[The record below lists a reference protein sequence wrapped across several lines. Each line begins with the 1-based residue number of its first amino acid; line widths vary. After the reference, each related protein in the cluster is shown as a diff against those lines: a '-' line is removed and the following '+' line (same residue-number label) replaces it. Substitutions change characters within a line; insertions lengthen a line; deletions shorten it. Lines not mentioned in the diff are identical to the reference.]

1 MSETENP
8 LLLTSL
14 AGVLQMNKEY
24 IGIHLDEEYIKK
36 VNDIPEIMFLEI
48 EYKGLQRVVLI
59 LQQEIG
65 ETKIRQIEDKLRK
78 TEVGKNG
85 IKFDFLSILGVDYL
99 KEIRKQVIKGYPS
112 GWHTYMMYLY
122 EEPKIGIKVV
132 LNMNEKDKLIEKE
145 HVKLIRMKDIKGEEN
160 TMLRTKKERELNVI
174 SDMKR
179 VELKPKLET
188 RDWYNKYSKK
198 FLRNL
203 LQLER
208 LTKRTVIA
216 ERIMHYKEKKESE
229 SDDTTEPSEGDLEEE
244 KMPSIEV

>member
-1 MSETENP
+1 MENP
-8 LLLTSL
+8 LLLTGL
-14 AGVLQMNKEY
+14 AGVLQMNREY
-24 IGIHLDEEYIKK
+24 IGIHLDEEYAKK

-85 IKFDFLSILGVDYL
+85 IEFDFLSILGIDYL
-99 KEIRKQVIKGYPS
+99 KEIRRQVIKGYPG
-112 GWHTYMMYLY
+112 GWHTYMMYLD

-132 LNMNEKDKLIEKE
+132 LNVNEKDKLIEKE
-145 HVKLIRMKDIKGEEN
+145 HVRLIRMKDVKREEN
-160 TMLRTKKERELNVI
+160 TMLRIKKERELNVI

-179 VELKPKLET
+179 VELKPKLES

-216 ERIMHYKEKKESE
+216 ERIMHYKANEKSE
-229 SDDTTEPSEGDLEEE
+229 SDDTTEPSESDSEEE

>member
-1 MSETENP
+1 MENP

-14 AGVLQMNKEY
+14 AGVLQMNREY
-24 IGIHLDEEYIKK
+24 IGIHLDEEYAKK

-48 EYKGLQRVVLI
+48 EYKGLQRVILI

-85 IKFDFLSILGVDYL
+85 IEFDFLSILGVDYL
-99 KEIRKQVIKGYPS
+99 KEIRRQVIKGYPG
-112 GWHTYMMYLY
+112 GWHTYMMYLD

-132 LNMNEKDKLIEKE
+132 ININEKDKLIEKE
-145 HVKLIRMKDIKGEEN
+145 HVRLIRMKDVKREEN
-160 TMLRTKKERELNVI
+160 TMLRIKKERELNVI

-179 VELKPKLET
+179 VELKPKLES

-208 LTKRTVIA
+208 LTKRTIIA
-216 ERIMHYKEKKESE
+216 ERIMHYKANEKSE
-229 SDDTTEPSEGDLEEE
+229 SDDTTEPSESDSEEE